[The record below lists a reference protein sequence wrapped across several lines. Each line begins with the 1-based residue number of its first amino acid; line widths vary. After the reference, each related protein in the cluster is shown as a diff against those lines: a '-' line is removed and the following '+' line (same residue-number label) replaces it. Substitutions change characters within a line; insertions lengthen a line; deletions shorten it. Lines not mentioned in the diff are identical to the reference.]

1 MQATRTINI
10 NVIKEMMCNNG
21 DSLKAITDE
30 HPVMLVFLRH
40 FGCVFCKEALSDLA
54 DSRASIESMGT
65 RIVFVHMAPDL
76 VADNYFKRYKLE
88 GCLHISNPSKSYYVA
103 FGLMKG
109 KISQL
114 YGLRTWIRGYEA
126 RKEGHELEL
135 AQELG
140 DSTQMPGI
148 FAIHADKIIDSYIH
162 KNASERPDYH
172 KFAEKCCNI
181 QNKTTDSES

>member
-21 DSLKAITDE
+21 DSLKAISDE
-30 HPVMLVFLRH
+30 TQVMLVFLRH

-54 DSRASIESMGT
+54 ESRASIESKGVK
-65 RIVFVHMAPDL
+65 IIFVHMAPDQ
-76 VADNYFKRYKLE
+76 VADKYFKRYGLE

-126 RKEGHELEL
+126 RKQGHELEL

-148 FAIHADKIIDSYIH
+148 FSIHADQIIKSYIH
-162 KNASERPDYH
+162 KNASERPNYL
-172 KFAEKCCNI
+172 ELTECCSTE
-181 QNKTTDSES
+181 NKATGSS